1 MSKLDSIINK
11 IKALQAKAQDSSCTE
26 NEQAAFAAKVSE
38 LLTKH
43 NLDREVLNS
52 VSVEDLVKS
61 ETLSKNLVHPWRA
74 NLGNAVAQLYFCKML
89 IITVSPTTATS
100 NAKKRLMFFG
110 KDHNRVVAI
119 SMFEHFEKTIKRL
132 ATEKYTSKGDIDA
145 FERGCGLALA
155 SRILEVYDSMRKPQ
169 PTIDKSV
176 PALFES
182 ELQVVENWIRDKY
195 QIKPT
200 KSRSYDV
207 HSDAARAGLQA
218 AENIPINN
226 QLT

>member
-1 MSKLDSIINK
+1 MSKLDSIIDK

-26 NEQAAFAAKVSE
+26 AEQAAFAAKVSE

-110 KDHNRVVAI
+110 KDHNRAVAI
-119 SMFEHFEKTIKRL
+119 SMFEHFEQTIKRL

-155 SRILEVYDSMRKPQ
+155 SRIWEVYESMRKPQ

-176 PALFES
+176 PALFKS
-182 ELQVVENWIRDKY
+182 ELQVVEEFVKSKY
-195 QIKPT
+195 QYKLGKT
-200 KSRSYDV
+200 RTYELTSEAAWAGRQ
-207 HSDAARAGLQA
+207 AARD
-218 AENIPINN
+218 IPINN